1 MKVILNILCFELF
14 DNAFSFLLKSKK
26 QTQHALSNK
35 PNIIPLDKVI
45 QIKISKL
52 QFIIYEVKD
61 FDKKKMGKKTNWK
74 CKLRFSI
81 TWFLTYRINKIS
93 ECNSVEDDFIWRKRK
108 NRSFEDR
115 EITVAE
121 LKSFLLQYSL
131 LLDNYFIRS
140 LAYFLYN

>member
-61 FDKKKMGKKTNWK
+61 IDKKKG
-74 CKLRFSI
+74 
-81 TWFLTYRINKIS
+81 
-93 ECNSVEDDFIWRKRK
+93 
-108 NRSFEDR
+108 
-115 EITVAE
+115 
-121 LKSFLLQYSL
+121 
-131 LLDNYFIRS
+131 
-140 LAYFLYN
+140 